1 MKRVLIV
8 DDESIVRVALRSL
21 IDWEKHGDMVVRDCM
36 GGRQAVEYIKE
47 NPVELLITDMK
58 MPDMDGLELIS
69 HLGEIGL
76 LPVTVVLSGYNE
88 FELVREAFRLGVYDY
103 MLKGDL
109 NQHALEELLDKV
121 DRQYFKNQEPVRP
134 DMELGGMNPM
144 DMELVTVNL
153 PKDGRYGIVLF
164 EVVDFKRQSVRFAD
178 NVEEGMAR
186 PMLDLARQI
195 PRMAAKAGII
205 KVYPSQFL
213 MYYKAT
219 DPVQY
224 PSGIVS
230 LARQTQKVWRDF
242 MNLETQAAV
251 SAMVGYD
258 GISQAL
264 DQDIKLLKWSAL
276 AGEYGMCAAWDFEGR
291 LAVMEEKMQHCQP
304 FMSAL
309 FSGDKVAAAREKDR
323 LLSSLN
329 TMDMKSATEE
339 CLHILCQLADQFR
352 VYENDFST
360 LLPERVNY
368 FEKIGRLTH
377 VKELELWMN
386 NYFRWVSD
394 YLENCREDRQED
406 VILRARRFIADN
418 YASPEMTLKSAAD
431 YVGLNEKYFSTK
443 FTKETGMTFSTY
455 LTSVR
460 LEKAKRLMESTDLRM
475 YEISDRVGYHNVEH
489 FNRMFK
495 KAYGTSPGDYK
506 RGRT

>member
-21 IDWEKHGDMVVRDCM
+21 ADWEKYGFTVVRDCM
-36 GGRQAVEYIKE
+36 GGLQAVEYMKE

-58 MPDMDGLELIS
+58 MPGMDGLKLIS
-69 HLGEIGL
+69 HLKDMGL

-109 NQHALEELLDKV
+109 NQRVLEELLDKV
-121 DRQYFKNQEPVRP
+121 NRQYFKGQDSGRP
-134 DMELGGMNPM
+134 DMALGDMDPM
-144 DMELVTVNL
+144 DMGLAAINL
-153 PKDGRYGIVLF
+153 PKDGRYGIILF
-164 EVVDFKRQSVRFAD
+164 EVVDFKRQSMRFAD
-178 NVEEGMAR
+178 NVEEEMSR

-195 PRMAAKAGII
+195 PRLAAKGGII

-213 MYYKAT
+213 MYYRVT

-224 PSGIVS
+224 PSGILS
-230 LARQTQKVWRDF
+230 LVRQIQKVWRDY
-242 MNLETQAAV
+242 MNLETQAAI
-251 SAMVGYD
+251 S
-258 GISQAL
+258 GIVDYRDIGQAL
-264 DQDIKLLKWSAL
+264 DQDIRLLKWSAL
-276 AGEYGMCAAWDFEGR
+276 AGEYAMCAAWDFEGY
-291 LAVMEEKMQHCQP
+291 LSVMEEKKQGCQA
-304 FMSAL
+304 FMTAL
-309 FSGDKVAAAREKDR
+309 FSGDKVASAQEKDR
-323 LLSSLN
+323 LLSTIN
-329 TMDMKSATEE
+329 TMDMQSATQE
-339 CLHILCQLADQFR
+339 CLHILCQLADQFH
-352 VYENDFST
+352 VYENEFST

-368 FEKIGRLTH
+368 FEKISRLTQ

-406 VILRARRFIADN
+406 VIPRARHFIADN
-418 YASPEMTLKSAAD
+418 YASPEMTLKSTAD
-431 YVGLNEKYFSTK
+431 YVGLNEKYFSTR

-460 LEKAKRLMESTDLRM
+460 LEKAKRLMESTDLKM

-495 KAYGTSPGDYK
+495 KTYGISPRDYK

>member
-21 IDWEKHGDMVVRDCM
+21 IDWEKHGYMVVRDCM

-144 DMELVTVNL
+144 DMEFVSINL

-230 LARQTQKVWRDF
+230 P
-242 MNLETQAAV
+242 
-251 SAMVGYD
+251 
-258 GISQAL
+258 
-264 DQDIKLLKWSAL
+264 
-276 AGEYGMCAAWDFEGR
+276 CAPDTEG
-291 LAVMEEKMQHCQP
+291 
-304 FMSAL
+304 
-309 FSGDKVAAAREKDR
+309 
-323 LLSSLN
+323 
-329 TMDMKSATEE
+329 
-339 CLHILCQLADQFR
+339 
-352 VYENDFST
+352 
-360 LLPERVNY
+360 
-368 FEKIGRLTH
+368 
-377 VKELELWMN
+377 
-386 NYFRWVSD
+386 
-394 YLENCREDRQED
+394 
-406 VILRARRFIADN
+406 
-418 YASPEMTLKSAAD
+418 
-431 YVGLNEKYFSTK
+431 
-443 FTKETGMTFSTY
+443 
-455 LTSVR
+455 
-460 LEKAKRLMESTDLRM
+460 
-475 YEISDRVGYHNVEH
+475 VEGFH
-489 FNRMFK
+489 E
-495 KAYGTSPGDYK
+495 PGDTG
-506 RGRT
+506 RGQRHGWI